1 MTGAKFVLYGA
12 NGYTGELIAREAVRR
27 GLQPVLAGRNRE
39 AVAKLASGLGC
50 GSVAIGLDDVT
61 ALTQVLR
68 GTRAVLHCAGP
79 FSATAA
85 PMMQACL
92 AAGAHYLDI
101 TGEIPVFEAAHAL
114 DVAAR
119 EAGVVLC
126 PGVGFDV
133 VPTDCVAAELK
144 AQLPDATA
152 LFLGFDSSSRPSRGT
167 ARTMVEGMAEGG
179 QIRSSGQL
187 QRVAHAFRERDI
199 DFGDGV
205 KTAVTI
211 PWGDVSTAYFTTGIA
226 NIETYIA
233 MPAKQIAALRRLN
246 WFGALL
252 KLSLVQSLLKGQATK
267 GPPGPD
273 EDMRRRNPTFVWG
286 EAQAPSGE
294 AVTARIKVANGYD
307 VTVHA
312 ALGVLQHLLE
322 YTGPGGYRTPTQLV
336 GSRFVESLP
345 GSGRMEIVRG
355 RAWEP
360 RPDA

>member
-1 MTGAKFVLYGA
+1 MTAASFVLYGA

-27 GLQPVLAGRNRE
+27 GLGPVLAGRDRD
-39 AVAKLASGLGC
+39 AVARLAGELGC
-50 GSVAIGLDDVT
+50 GSIVIGLDDVT

-114 DVAAR
+114 DGTAR
-119 EAGVVLC
+119 EAQTLLC

-133 VPTDCVAAELK
+133 VPTDCLAAEIK
-144 AQLPDATA
+144 AQLPDATYLA
-152 LFLGFDSSSRPSRGT
+152 LGFDSRSRPSRGT

-179 QIRSSGQL
+179 HIRSSGRL
-187 QRVAHAFRERDI
+187 VRVAHGFRERDI
-199 DFGDGV
+199 DFGAGV
-205 KTAVTI
+205 KSAVTI
-211 PWGDVSTAYFTTGIA
+211 PWGDVSTGYFTTGIP
-226 NIETYIA
+226 NIEVYIP
-233 MPAKQIAALRRLN
+233 MPPGQIAALRRLN
-246 WFGALL
+246 WVGGLL
-252 KLSLVQSLLKGQATK
+252 KLGFVQSILKGQATK

-273 EDMRRRNPTFVWG
+273 EDARRRNPTFVWG
-286 EAQAPSGE
+286 EAQAPSGDQ
-294 AVTARIKVANGYD
+294 VTARIKVANGYD

-312 ALGVLQHLLE
+312 ALGVLQRVLD
-322 YTGPGGYRTPTQLV
+322 YAGPGGYRTPSQIM
-336 GSRFVESLP
+336 GSRFIETLP
-345 GSGRMEIVRG
+345 GSGSIEIVRG

-360 RPDA
+360 RTAA